1 MRMTNFTPQKKTG
14 TPLYQQLAS
23 YIINL
28 IEEGAFQPGEK
39 MPAVNE
45 AYANLEVARD
55 TIISAYKFLQE
66 NGWLRSVPGKGFY
79 VDNKSRRQG
88 CRLFVVFDAMNQYKE
103 TLYRSLIKSLGENYS
118 CDTAFHYYDR
128 DVFEKIITQNVG
140 KYDFYVI
147 IPHFNTDIT
156 PILKLI
162 PDDRLLLLDG
172 LPRRYD
178 RPCCAVYQDFHND
191 LYEELKA
198 LYDKLQNY
206 KALHVVFN
214 DSFQFIPNE
223 LLSGIH
229 QFYGETQYPITIE
242 RGFNMEEIQLG
253 HCYMAFSERDLACLL
268 SVMYL
273 RKWKLCEDIGLFSFD
288 DTPIK
293 EVLAGG
299 ITTISTDFARMGET
313 AAQLITQGKT
323 RRIANPWVLHDRGSL

>member
-1 MRMTNFTPQKKTG
+1 MNSFTPQKKTG

-28 IEEGAFQPGEK
+28 IEEGEFQPGEK

-45 AYANLEVARD
+45 AYANLQVARD

-79 VDNKSRRQG
+79 VDSKCRRGG
-88 CRLFVVFDAMNQYKE
+88 CRLLVVFDAMTQYKE

-118 CDTAFHYYDR
+118 CDTVFHYYDR
-128 DVFEKIITQNVG
+128 DIFEKIIIQNVG
-140 KYDFYVI
+140 KYDFYVV
-147 IPHFNTDIT
+147 IPHFDTDIT
-156 PILKLI
+156 SILKLI
-162 PDDRLLLLDG
+162 PEDRLLLLDG
-172 LPRRYD
+172 LRRRYD
-178 RPCCAVYQDFHND
+178 RPCSAVYQDFHND
-191 LYEELKA
+191 LYEELTA
-198 LYDKLQNY
+198 LYSKLQNY

-242 RGFNMEEIQLG
+242 QGFNMEDIQQG
-253 HCYMAFSERDLACLL
+253 HCYMAISERDLACMLN
-268 SVMYL
+268 VMYCRKWRL
-273 RKWKLCEDIGLFSFD
+273 RKDIGLFSFD

>member
-28 IEEGAFQPGEK
+28 IEEGEFQPGEK

-66 NGWLRSVPGKGFY
+66 NGWLRIVPGKGFY

-128 DVFEKIITQNVG
+128 DVFEKIITLNVG
-140 KYDFYVI
+140 KYDFYVV

-198 LYDKLQNY
+198 LYEKLQNY

-253 HCYMAFSERDLACLL
+253 HCYMAFSERDLARLL
-268 SVMYL
+268 RVM
-273 RKWKLCEDIGLFSFD
+273 
-288 DTPIK
+288 
-293 EVLAGG
+293 
-299 ITTISTDFARMGET
+299 
-313 AAQLITQGKT
+313 
-323 RRIANPWVLHDRGSL
+323 

>member
-28 IEEGAFQPGEK
+28 IEEGEFQPGEK

-128 DVFEKIITQNVG
+128 DVFEKIITLNVG
-140 KYDFYVI
+140 KYDFYVV

-178 RPCCAVYQDFHND
+178 RPCSAVCQDFHND

-198 LYDKLQNY
+198 LYEKLQNY

-214 DSFQFIPNE
+214 DRFQFIPHE

-229 QFYGETQYPITIE
+229 QFYGETRYPITIE

>member
-23 YIINL
+23 HITKL
-28 IEEGAFQPGEK
+28 IEEGELQPGEK

-45 AYANLEVARD
+45 AYANLQVARD

-66 NGWLRSVPGKGFY
+66 NGWLHSVPGKGFY
-79 VDNKSRRQG
+79 VDDRNRRSG
-88 CRLFVVFDAMNQYKE
+88 CRIFVVFDAMNQYKE
-103 TLYRSLIKSLGENYS
+103 TLYRSLTSSLGKDYS

-128 DVFEKIITQNVG
+128 DVFEKVITQNVG

-156 PILKLI
+156 PILKQI
-162 PDDRLLLLDG
+162 PDNRLLLLDG

-178 RPCCAVYQDFHND
+178 RACSAVYQDFHND

-198 LYDKLQNY
+198 LYEKLQNY

-214 DSFQFIPNE
+214 DRFQFIPNE

-242 RGFNMEEIQLG
+242 RDFNMEEIQLG

-268 SVMYL
+268 SVIYR
-273 RKWKLCEDIGLFSFD
+273 RKWRLREDIGLFSFD

-293 EVLAGG
+293 DVLAGG

>member
-1 MRMTNFTPQKKTG
+1 
-14 TPLYQQLAS
+14 
-23 YIINL
+23 
-28 IEEGAFQPGEK
+28 
-39 MPAVNE
+39 
-45 AYANLEVARD
+45 
-55 TIISAYKFLQE
+55 
-66 NGWLRSVPGKGFY
+66 
-79 VDNKSRRQG
+79 
-88 CRLFVVFDAMNQYKE
+88 
-103 TLYRSLIKSLGENYS
+103 
-118 CDTAFHYYDR
+118 
-128 DVFEKIITQNVG
+128 
-140 KYDFYVI
+140 
-147 IPHFNTDIT
+147 
-156 PILKLI
+156 
-162 PDDRLLLLDG
+162 
-172 LPRRYD
+172 
-178 RPCCAVYQDFHND
+178 
-191 LYEELKA
+191 
-198 LYDKLQNY
+198 
-206 KALHVVFN
+206 VFN

-273 RKWKLCEDIGLFSFD
+273 RKWRLREHIGLFSFD

>member
-79 VDNKSRRQG
+79 VGSKCRRQG

-140 KYDFYVI
+140 KYDFYVV

-178 RPCCAVYQDFHND
+178 RPCSAVYQDFHND

-198 LYDKLQNY
+198 LYEKLQNY

-253 HCYMAFSERDLACLL
+253 HCYMAFSERDLA
-268 SVMYL
+268 
-273 RKWKLCEDIGLFSFD
+273 
-288 DTPIK
+288 
-293 EVLAGG
+293 
-299 ITTISTDFARMGET
+299 
-313 AAQLITQGKT
+313 
-323 RRIANPWVLHDRGSL
+323 